1 MDLPLPIGFLGNA
14 QCACVKLFKYF
25 LNGLAQVFA
34 GITRVDTCPVF
45 PGLFDEGL
53 KMVHEAPGFSQLLGV
68 DCDWGRL

>member
-45 PGLFDEGL
+45 PGLFDERL
-53 KMVHEAPGFSQLLGV
+53 KLVHVIP
-68 DCDWGRL
+68 D